1 MEHLIA
7 NSGIQFIV
15 REVEFNPS
23 QPLVLNNNRPL
34 KYNFIDTTDFISGE
48 EVFDIAISHPN
59 GNVYIPYVELKN
71 NDAFELK
78 PNGLEDIDTSG
89 LQSIAPNLSTALYTT
104 YKDGDSEISTISSL
118 TSLRIKDIDTKE
130 IKPAFDYLIGKWL
143 PMPFFEKGQGGQ
155 TIGLPI
161 GWCRVKIE
169 FIGTTKVENINR
181 YRFTWAFDTELAKEA
196 LSELSPY
203 FYEDEEDSK
212 EYGLSNHV
220 DEILNFMSFNQDGF
234 TAFSDFVSAV
244 LNQGLIVDNH
254 KYIAYYIYVINFIRL
269 IGAAPSVTLHSNLHE
284 IPVDFVLDIG
294 NSRTCG
300 VLFEEGDFTK
310 AVMLELRDLSKPYQ
324 TYDSS
329 FDMRLVFRQADFG
342 NDIVLEENLFAWP
355 SLVRVG
361 QEAKNLVY
369 RSLEEEGLSE
379 QVTNYSSPKRYLWD
393 LEPYDGKWEFLR
405 TIDDPFYIQTNE
417 NIYIPK
423 LSDLFDSAGN
433 YIPEGVKTESNTDG
447 KTNYSRASL
456 MTFVLIEVF
465 NHAITQ
471 INSIKFRNK
480 HGKIDCKRVLRSI
493 ILTCPTAM
501 PIKEQ
506 LKLRQ
511 CAMDAYSALGRCIP
525 MPNVN
530 IIPSVEALKN
540 NIDEYEDVSKKTW
553 SFDEATCCQLV
564 YLYAELAER
573 YSGDTNK
580 FFSLKG
586 NLSKN
591 KKDRELTIGSVDIGA
606 GTTDVM
612 VCKYTSKGNGLE
624 KLTPQPLY
632 WDSFYLAGDDILRK
646 IIQNLIIEGEE
657 YHRKDLGNISSALFA
672 RLSDM
677 SDDQLLALPIV
688 RRSNV
693 YRQKVDDILRASD
706 GELRSSLLDSLGS
719 SMLRDFFGED
729 SSMQTYKDRRCRVDF
744 NTQISHPMSQFYLE
758 LLRRKR
764 PSKVYSFDEI
774 FEANKPAQ
782 YLLDYFYNHF
792 GFRFETLSWRF
803 EPDSVAEIV
812 KSTMEPLL
820 KQLSNVFYAYKCDI
834 LILAGRPSSLEAI
847 TELFI
852 KYVPVSPNHLI
863 RLNDYHVGSWFPFA
877 DGRGYAYDQKAI
889 VAVGGMIGYLA
900 STIGFNGLVL
910 DLSEL
915 IKKMQ
920 STAKFIGDYNSKQ
933 QTVPVSL
940 LSPNNG
946 AMTKTLSVFPYF
958 IGCKQFNS
966 PYYQARPLYA
976 LFNNSGKK
984 TITINISRSFT
995 ENREDLV
1002 IEEVMDDNGNNVA
1015 KESIIL
1021 RQQSIVDDGK
1031 YWLDKGE
1038 FELFVK

>member
-104 YKDGDSEISTISSL
+104 YKDRDSEISTISSL

-220 DEILNFMSFNQDGF
+220 DELLNFMSFNQDGF

-423 LSDLFDSAGN
+423 LS
-433 YIPEGVKTESNTDG
+433 
-447 KTNYSRASL
+447 
-456 MTFVLIEVF
+456 M
-465 NHAITQ
+465 
-471 INSIKFRNK
+471 
-480 HGKIDCKRVLRSI
+480 
-493 ILTCPTAM
+493 
-501 PIKEQ
+501 
-506 LKLRQ
+506 
-511 CAMDAYSALGRCIP
+511 
-525 MPNVN
+525 
-530 IIPSVEALKN
+530 
-540 NIDEYEDVSKKTW
+540 
-553 SFDEATCCQLV
+553 
-564 YLYAELAER
+564 
-573 YSGDTNK
+573 
-580 FFSLKG
+580 
-586 NLSKN
+586 
-591 KKDRELTIGSVDIGA
+591 
-606 GTTDVM
+606 
-612 VCKYTSKGNGLE
+612 
-624 KLTPQPLY
+624 
-632 WDSFYLAGDDILRK
+632 FY
-646 IIQNLIIEGEE
+646 
-657 YHRKDLGNISSALFA
+657 
-672 RLSDM
+672 
-677 SDDQLLALPIV
+677 
-688 RRSNV
+688 
-693 YRQKVDDILRASD
+693 
-706 GELRSSLLDSLGS
+706 
-719 SMLRDFFGED
+719 
-729 SSMQTYKDRRCRVDF
+729 
-744 NTQISHPMSQFYLE
+744 
-758 LLRRKR
+758 
-764 PSKVYSFDEI
+764 
-774 FEANKPAQ
+774 
-782 YLLDYFYNHF
+782 
-792 GFRFETLSWRF
+792 
-803 EPDSVAEIV
+803 
-812 KSTMEPLL
+812 
-820 KQLSNVFYAYKCDI
+820 
-834 LILAGRPSSLEAI
+834 
-847 TELFI
+847 
-852 KYVPVSPNHLI
+852 
-863 RLNDYHVGSWFPFA
+863 
-877 DGRGYAYDQKAI
+877 
-889 VAVGGMIGYLA
+889 
-900 STIGFNGLVL
+900 
-910 DLSEL
+910 
-915 IKKMQ
+915 
-920 STAKFIGDYNSKQ
+920 
-933 QTVPVSL
+933 
-940 LSPNNG
+940 
-946 AMTKTLSVFPYF
+946 
-958 IGCKQFNS
+958 
-966 PYYQARPLYA
+966 
-976 LFNNSGKK
+976 
-984 TITINISRSFT
+984 
-995 ENREDLV
+995 
-1002 IEEVMDDNGNNVA
+1002 
-1015 KESIIL
+1015 
-1021 RQQSIVDDGK
+1021 
-1031 YWLDKGE
+1031 
-1038 FELFVK
+1038 